1 MALLCSA
8 FFFKLDLT
16 DRSKHEMCK
25 LNQQLKPAAI
35 LLSHSSFHN
44 NCKQGDYENQ
54 FFCFFVDFCSIKL
67 QERKWRK
74 FNAGISLSYFGPKL
88 EDQGASAS
96 WDSIAVVKRLQEWSS
111 SQQLLHR
118 QVPDVAIQWTVS
130 ADAVCRPV
138 PDAASEAF
146 NAVKQ
151 LGRQHVQHFHCQ
163 QRQQCWR
170 NAKSANQG
178 WQGEVG
184 QGQQEPK
191 LQCHWTEQAD
201 WGWIW
206 VEVHQQHSGGQR
218 LQPIVKV
225 DQQVQLILFAKAA
238 WQHWAFEEP
247 WCPEDCQDSQS

>member
-1 MALLCSA
+1 MILVSLSEVRFGYRVSVAGLNFIACPGEGDHISNFSSKTAPWHYCVPL

-96 WDSIAVVKRLQEWSS
+96 
-111 SQQLLHR
+111 
-118 QVPDVAIQWTVS
+118 
-130 ADAVCRPV
+130 
-138 PDAASEAF
+138 
-146 NAVKQ
+146 
-151 LGRQHVQHFHCQ
+151 
-163 QRQQCWR
+163 
-170 NAKSANQG
+170 
-178 WQGEVG
+178 
-184 QGQQEPK
+184 
-191 LQCHWTEQAD
+191 
-201 WGWIW
+201 
-206 VEVHQQHSGGQR
+206 
-218 LQPIVKV
+218 
-225 DQQVQLILFAKAA
+225 
-238 WQHWAFEEP
+238 
-247 WCPEDCQDSQS
+247 